1 MIIRVHVVTA
11 SNQVDVH
18 RCAYESVEEMY
29 AKEEEFDGNTVLEY
43 WTDEST

>member
-11 SNQVDVH
+11 SNQIDVH

-29 AKEEEFDGNTVLEY
+29 AKEEFDGNTVLEY